1 MKSNP
6 FALALAGIMAFVAL
20 GCSAPTSSPSSKP
33 TGKEEPPHENVLFL
47 RNENH
52 ELSVSVSSLPEL
64 QAYLQPLTPAE
75 IEAEKERML
84 IDSFSLDSKTI
95 YFVLKYGC
103 GTKLCDT
110 LLLKKT
116 GDQIVSRFLYE
127 SVTFRDYQFS
137 PDQKKLAMRLGR
149 NEGTGVNRETLLVL
163 HTDDLHT
170 AEGKETTGNWQDH
183 SIFNGE
189 ISLPI
194 LNYAWKDAFTLEV
207 TFPKI
212 DSASYEEIRKWMN
225 TEGGQQQTL
234 AVRYE

>member
-6 FALALAGIMAFVAL
+6 FALALAGIMAIIAL

-33 TGKEEPPHENVLFL
+33 TGKEEPPHENV
-47 RNENH
+47 
-52 ELSVSVSSLPEL
+52 
-64 QAYLQPLTPAE
+64 
-75 IEAEKERML
+75 
-84 IDSFSLDSKTI
+84 
-95 YFVLKYGC
+95 
-103 GTKLCDT
+103 
-110 LLLKKT
+110 
-116 GDQIVSRFLYE
+116 
-127 SVTFRDYQFS
+127 
-137 PDQKKLAMRLGR
+137 MRLGR

-163 HTDDLHT
+163 HTDDLRT